1 MKPEQSIAKQQIEEA
16 FDLIKALYDMQY
28 DDIAPIYNSLYKIA
42 ENQMQLDYKNF
53 LKLSDKVISN
63 D

>member
-1 MKPEQSIAKQQIEEA
+1 MKPEQSIAKQEIENA
-16 FDLIKALYDMQY
+16 FNLIKSLYDVKY

-53 LKLSDKVISN
+53 IKLSDKVISN